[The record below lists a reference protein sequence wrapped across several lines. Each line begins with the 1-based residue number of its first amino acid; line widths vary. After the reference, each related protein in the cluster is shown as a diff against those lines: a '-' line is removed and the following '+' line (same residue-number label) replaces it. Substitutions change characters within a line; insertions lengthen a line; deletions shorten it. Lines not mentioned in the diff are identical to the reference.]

1 VKANHIV
8 SVNEKLV
15 VNKMISNGNENDIVL
30 VDNINTIND
39 TPVNDLVAGNNIMVK
54 TKPNMVNVTSD
65 MVITENLLTHNNNM
79 VIIPQNIVTQTPELV
94 DETSTDN
101 VTKKKVSV
109 HTI

>member
-79 VIIPQNIVTQTPELV
+79 VIIPQNMVTQTPELV

-101 VTKKKVSV
+101 VTKKK
-109 HTI
+109 